1 MMSTPTPANGKPAGS
16 GLRNGAA
23 PPPAAPPAIDTDI
36 DLHLGAGSVPAGW
49 SPAQWSR
56 VQRIA
61 KQRDEALAKAAKADE
76 YQARVTELEA
86 HTAATTSR
94 YEAEL
99 AMVASG
105 LPMLAEPEVRDFV
118 RERYQKS
125 VEGQGDKAT
134 PFADWLKAQQAK
146 PSPILAPYLKPAEPP
161 VVAPAPPAP
170 GTPPPN
176 VETPPTARPAPVVP
190 PVAQPAPASPG
201 GMTTEQIAALSSTTA
216 SFRANQDAMRET
228 LEAKYG
234 VSLSAKKAP
243 AT

>member
-61 KQRDEALAKAAKADE
+61 KQRDDALARAAKADE
-76 YQARVTELEA
+76 HAARVTELEG
-86 HTAATTSR
+86 HVAATTSR

-125 VEGQGDKAT
+125 VEGQGDKA
-134 PFADWLKAQQAK
+134 PAFADWLKAQQAK
-146 PSPILAPYLKPAEPP
+146 PSPILAPYLKPAEAPP
-161 VVAPAPPAP
+161 AAAPAPAPAT
-170 GTPPPN
+170 GTPP
-176 VETPPTARPAPVVP
+176 TPPAPAPRAAPVVP
-190 PVAQPAPASPG
+190 PVAQPAPAATG
-201 GMTTEQIAALSSTTA
+201 GMTDDQIAQMARSPAT
-216 SFRANQDAMRET
+216 FRANQDTMRAS
-228 LEAKYG
+228 LEQKYG
-234 VSLSAKKAP
+234 VSLGGKKP
-243 AT
+243 TAT

>member
-1 MMSTPTPANGKPAGS
+1 MMSTPTPASGKPAGS

-23 PPPAAPPAIDTDI
+23 PPPAAPPVVDTDI

-61 KQRDEALAKAAKADE
+61 KQRDDALARASKADE
-76 YQARVTELEA
+76 HAARVVELEG
-86 HTAATTSR
+86 HVAATTSR

-118 RERYQKS
+118 RERYQKA

-161 VVAPAPPAP
+161 PVVAAAPAPTAVAPA
-170 GTPPPN
+170 
-176 VETPPTARPAPVVP
+176 ARPAPVVP

-201 GMTTEQIAALSSTTA
+201 GMTDEQIAALSSSPA
-216 SFRANQDAMRET
+216 SFRAHQDAMIAT
-228 LEAKYG
+228 LSARHG
-234 VSLSAKKAP
+234 VSLAAKKA
-243 AT
+243 TST

>member
-1 MMSTPTPANGKPAGS
+1 MSTPTPVNGKPAGS
-16 GLRNGAA
+16 GLRNGAT
-23 PPPAAPPAIDTDI
+23 PPPAAPPVVDTDI

-61 KQRDEALAKAAKADE
+61 KQRDDALARAAKADE
-76 YQARVTELEA
+76 HAARVTELEG
-86 HTAATTSR
+86 HVAATTSR

-125 VEGQGDKAT
+125 VEGQGDKA
-134 PFADWLKAQQAK
+134 PAFADWLKAQQAK
-146 PSPILAPYLKPAEPP
+146 PSPILAPYLAPAAPP

-170 GTPPPN
+170 GTPPPK
-176 VETPPTARPAPVVP
+176 VETPPAARPAPVVP

-201 GMTTEQIAALSSTTA
+201 GMTAEQIAALSASPA
-216 SFRANQDAMRET
+216 SFRANQDAMRAT

-234 VSLSAKKAP
+234 VSLAAKKSP